1 MDVLIKSS
9 NGITQVSAN
18 AKLLSKRKVFVEG
31 EITPEEACEF
41 IKKIMILNEEDSIKP
56 IDVLIN
62 SPGGDVNSGMVMYD
76 VIQASKAPLR
86 MPISQ
91 EIVFRR
97 DQRPVITMKYEIQK
111 NTLYRKITDD
121 YKKRMLNE
129 ERSENSSM

>member
-31 EITPEEACEF
+31 EIPLEEACEF

-76 VIQASKAPLR
+76 VIQASKGSSKNAYR
-86 MPISQ
+86 SGNSVQ
-91 EIVFRR
+91 K
-97 DQRPVITMKYEIQK
+97 RPVPSYNHEIRNSEEYSLQE
-111 NTLYRKITDD
+111 NYR
-121 YKKRMLNE
+121 
-129 ERSENSSM
+129 

>member
-86 MPISQ
+86 TPISQ

-97 DQRPVITMKYEIQK
+97 GQRPVITMKYEIQK

>member
-1 MDVLIKSS
+1 
-9 NGITQVSAN
+9 
-18 AKLLSKRKVFVEG
+18 
-31 EITPEEACEF
+31 
-41 IKKIMILNEEDSIKP
+41 MILNEEDSIKP

>member
-97 DQRPVITMKYEIQK
+97 DQRPAITMKYEIQK